1 MYLNWFLYT
10 HKTRVTQR
18 PYESLVTTAPPT
30 FTHSVVWTDR
40 LQNKLLINNPEWE
53 MFKKK
58 HPSDVGKQTWNGPL
72 YLTPKHHI
80 MFEPNIYRR
89 IQKMAVIMKKSL
101 ENWIKINKQCRREKS
116 KAINVKMIDLRAIT
130 LKVLAL
136 LLSMQVPSDLWQSQA
151 APEYSEVH
159 THFPQEQFPWTC
171 P

>member
-1 MYLNWFLYT
+1 MNL
-10 HKTRVTQR
+10 K
-18 PYESLVTTAPPT
+18 
-30 FTHSVVWTDR
+30 
-40 LQNKLLINNPEWE
+40 
-53 MFKKK
+53 
-58 HPSDVGKQTWNGPL
+58 
-72 YLTPKHHI
+72 
-80 MFEPNIYRR
+80 
-89 IQKMAVIMKKSL
+89 
-101 ENWIKINKQCRREKS
+101 NKQCRREKS